1 MYPIGMPSLPGSY
14 VHFTIDEVMDGVI
27 SLLAELPSPFFSYI
41 HLLPPHYPYQP
52 DDRFYNTFNDGWSPP
67 PKKRHPLGDGPRANY
82 PNKRQTYDEFIAN
95 LDFEFGRL
103 LDNLEYKGL
112 LDNSY
117 LILTSDH
124 GELFERGH
132 RGHTTPMLFEP
143 LLRVPLLIS
152 APGQKERKDIE
163 TVTSNLDLHPS
174 LLHIAGEPIPEAISG
189 KVLTGLDGHIQESD
203 KNQGG
208 IIWALEAQTNSTRGP
223 LHEATLTM
231 IQDQYKLVY
240 YHGYQ
245 DYQDQYELYDLKNDP
260 DELVNRYP
268 SDPAA
273 AEMQAVLDEKF
284 KEINQNGGSW

>member
-1 MYPIGMPSLPGSY
+1 MGFKKFLP
-14 VHFTIDEVMDGVI
+14 
-27 SLLAELPSPFFSYI
+27 
-41 HLLPPHYPYQP
+41 
-52 DDRFYNTFNDGWSPP
+52 WS
-67 PKKRHPLGDGPRANY
+67 
-82 PNKRQTYDEFIAN
+82 
-95 LDFEFGRL
+95 
-103 LDNLEYKGL
+103 
-112 LDNSY
+112 
-117 LILTSDH
+117 
-124 GELFERGH
+124 
-132 RGHTTPMLFEP
+132 
-143 LLRVPLLIS
+143 
-152 APGQKERKDIE
+152 
-163 TVTSNLDLHPS
+163 
-174 LLHIAGEPIPEAISG
+174 
-189 KVLTGLDGHIQESD
+189 
-203 KNQGG
+203 G